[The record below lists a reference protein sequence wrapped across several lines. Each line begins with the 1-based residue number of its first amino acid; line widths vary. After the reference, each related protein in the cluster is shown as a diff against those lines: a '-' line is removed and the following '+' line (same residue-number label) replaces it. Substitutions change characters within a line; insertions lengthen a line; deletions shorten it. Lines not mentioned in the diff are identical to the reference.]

1 MKDLQPFQPGEG
13 PGLYPQLFEV
23 AGYVGLHTLQA
34 GLGGGETVRRYAEGQ
49 QLRPHNAVVA
59 LGDLALQ
66 HFHILAPHFAVLVI
80 FCGDVELVLALGTAP
95 MVDEGKLERKG
106 AVKGIEKG
114 AVAVKD
120 GALVI
125 GLRQLVVNIL
135 VFHALGVEL
144 IVYTADTVLENLPVR
159 NSLLG
164 GLWPGLFRLGLF
176 CGLAFRTL
184 SFCARP
190 CCPFGGLQSA
200 FPPFGSKKHRS
211 YRFCRA

>member
-1 MKDLQPFQPGEG
+1 MKDLQPFQSIEG

-23 AGYVGLHTLQA
+23 AGNIGLHTLQA
-34 GLGGGETVRRYAEGQ
+34 GLGNGEAVRRYAEGQ

-59 LGDLALQ
+59 LGYLPFQ
-66 HFHILAPHFAVLVI
+66 HFHILAPHFAVFVI
-80 FCGDVELVLALGTAP
+80 PHGDIELVLAVRAAP
-95 MVDEGKLERKG
+95 VIDEGELERKG

-114 AVAVKD
+114 AVAVKN

-125 GLRQLVVNIL
+125 GLRQLVVDVL
-135 VFHALGVEL
+135 VFKTLGVEL
-144 IVYTADTVLENLPVR
+144 IVYPADTVLEKLPVR
-159 NSLLG
+159 DSLLG
-164 GLWPGLFRLGLF
+164 SLRPGLFRLDLF
-176 CGLAFRTL
+176 CGLAVRTL

-190 CCPFGGLQSA
+190 LCPFGGLQSA